1 MSKILEVENLATYF
15 HTFKGVVKSV
25 DRISFSMEEGE
36 VLGVVGESGGGKSV
50 TGFSIIRLIDPPG
63 EITADYVLFDG

>member
-36 VLGVVGESGGGKSV
+36 VLGEGQRRRAEEESSG
-50 TGFSIIRLIDPPG
+50 R
-63 EITADYVLFDG
+63 